1 MINVDAAVFEA
12 ENRMGIGLV
21 FRNHK
26 GDFLATV
33 RQGIDKIINPELVET
48 LAVSRAVLFASQ
60 FQYSQVVVVSDCL
73 SLISKLKSNIVDRSH
88 ARTIVE
94 DKKMSCVSSC
104 VFLFCHV
111 SVICNQVAHALARS
125 SD

>member
-60 FQYSQVVVVSDCL
+60 F
-73 SLISKLKSNIVDRSH
+73 
-88 ARTIVE
+88 
-94 DKKMSCVSSC
+94 
-104 VFLFCHV
+104 
-111 SVICNQVAHALARS
+111 
-125 SD
+125 